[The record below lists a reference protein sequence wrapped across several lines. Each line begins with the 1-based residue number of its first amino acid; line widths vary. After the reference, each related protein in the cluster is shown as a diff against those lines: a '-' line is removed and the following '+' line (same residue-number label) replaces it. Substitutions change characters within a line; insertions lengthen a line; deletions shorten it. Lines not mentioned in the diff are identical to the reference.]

1 MRKFLYNAFLILAII
16 ASVYL
21 FWALMM
27 TRKAT
32 PSEKS
37 DVVAEFID
45 ADESLR
51 IREEAFQDIL
61 RTMQEE

>member
-27 TRKAT
+27 TPKAA
-32 PSEKS
+32 SKEKL

-51 IREEAFQDIL
+51 IREEAFWGVM
-61 RTMQEE
+61 RATQEE